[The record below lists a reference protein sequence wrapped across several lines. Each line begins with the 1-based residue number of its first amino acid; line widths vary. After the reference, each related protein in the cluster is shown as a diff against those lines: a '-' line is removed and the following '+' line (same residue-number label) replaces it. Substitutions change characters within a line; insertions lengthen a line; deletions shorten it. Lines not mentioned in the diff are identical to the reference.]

1 MVKCS
6 QCGKQNTLDSRFCRA
21 CGTEVPADVAAEAR
35 EANEKLVAEGRRLLL
50 ESRSAEAKLL
60 AETTHE
66 NDPASANAL
75 SLLGECHERFG
86 HHEQAIECYER
97 VLELQPDS
105 ALERIKLDHLR
116 KSMTGQADASPGPSG
131 RNRAAI
137 GAGLAAVALVASI
150 GAVFALDGDK
160 ARAETKSSGS
170 TNAVQAPMPTVEAM
184 PKSYDAAAEVAT
196 PTKPTADES
205 DDEPAVTEEK
215 PARREPERAAPP
227 RQEPRAT
234 QPDRAP
240 TRPAQPAQP
249 AADPRKVAVGPT
261 LPAPTP
267 NGDRVNPNEGGYR
280 PLSPANTR
288 ITVSKEEPTKPPAK
302 LATPPK
308 KTGADADPKP
318 FNPGMIDIR
327 PSQDN
332 PRQIG
337 GSETIRENQ
346 DGGMRRSPTRPA
358 ADPTAG
364 VKGAQALMKVA
375 QQHMLTRNFAAAA
388 DAYEKAIRAGAS
400 PTTAYQRLGQC
411 YQEMGRRAEAI
422 GAYSKA
428 IRAMES
434 AAASDPSVAERMQ
447 VSIDACKKAIKILG
461 G

>member
-240 TRPAQPAQP
+240 T
-249 AADPRKVAVGPT
+249 
-261 LPAPTP
+261 
-267 NGDRVNPNEGGYR
+267 
-280 PLSPANTR
+280 
-288 ITVSKEEPTKPPAK
+288 
-302 LATPPK
+302 
-308 KTGADADPKP
+308 
-318 FNPGMIDIR
+318 
-327 PSQDN
+327 
-332 PRQIG
+332 
-337 GSETIRENQ
+337 
-346 DGGMRRSPTRPA
+346 
-358 ADPTAG
+358 
-364 VKGAQALMKVA
+364 
-375 QQHMLTRNFAAAA
+375 
-388 DAYEKAIRAGAS
+388 
-400 PTTAYQRLGQC
+400 
-411 YQEMGRRAEAI
+411 
-422 GAYSKA
+422 
-428 IRAMES
+428 
-434 AAASDPSVAERMQ
+434 
-447 VSIDACKKAIKILG
+447 
-461 G
+461 